1 MPMLSFF
8 AKLPEIA
15 QAETRCITTQGN
27 DGIPAGTYGF
37 VESYCD
43 DKDCDCRRVFINVIS
58 VKSPEIL
65 ATISF
70 GWESKEFY
78 DEWYGEMESSIL
90 EEFASPNLAPGL
102 RESKYAADFLK
113 LFKVII
119 KDEKYVGRLK
129 RHYFLFK
136 EIVDPKHFKAGKY
149 IKK

>member
-1 MPMLSFF
+1 MPG
-8 AKLPEIA
+8 A
-15 QAETRCITTQGN
+15 GN
-27 DGIPAGTYGF
+27 DRISAGTYGF

-65 ATISF
+65 ATISY
-70 GWESKEFY
+70 GWESKEY
-78 DEWYGEMESSIL
+78 YNEWFGGMESSIL
-90 EEFASPNLAPGL
+90 EDFARPNLALGL
-102 RESKYAADFLK
+102 QQSKYAADFLR

-119 KDEKYVGRLK
+119 KDEKYVDRFK

>member
-15 QAETRCITTQGN
+15 EAETRCITIPGN
-27 DGIPAGTYGF
+27 DRIPAGTYGF

-43 DKDCDCRRVFINVIS
+43 DEDCDCRRVFINVIS

-70 GWESKEFY
+70 GWESKEYY
-78 DEWYGEMESSIL
+78 DEWFGGMESSML
-90 EEFASPNLAPGL
+90 EDFASPNLALGL
-102 RESKYAADFLK
+102 RESKYAADFLR

-119 KDEKYVGRLK
+119 KDKKYVDRLK

-149 IKK
+149 YKK